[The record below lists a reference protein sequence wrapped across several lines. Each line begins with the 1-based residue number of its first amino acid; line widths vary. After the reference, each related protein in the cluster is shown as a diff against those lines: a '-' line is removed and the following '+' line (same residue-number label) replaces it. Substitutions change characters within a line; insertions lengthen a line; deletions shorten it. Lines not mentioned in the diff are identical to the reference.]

1 MKDTLYLGL
10 DRDGK
15 HIEAVAEPLPHGEV
29 RYWGRIANEPASVER
44 LVKRLRQDGRDL
56 AVS

>member
-15 HIEAVAEPLPHGEV
+15 HIEALAEPLPHGEV
-29 RYWGRIANEPASVER
+29 RYWVGSPTSLHRW
-44 LVKRLRQDGRDL
+44 KGW
-56 AVS
+56 